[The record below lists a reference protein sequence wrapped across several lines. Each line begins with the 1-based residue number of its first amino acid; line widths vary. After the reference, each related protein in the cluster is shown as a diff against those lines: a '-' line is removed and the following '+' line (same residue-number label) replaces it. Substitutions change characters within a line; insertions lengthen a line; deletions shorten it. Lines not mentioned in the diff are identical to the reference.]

1 VPRSRKPWFA
11 SVVLASLAF
20 AGGATALAPTN
31 TIVSPR
37 PVQDLALTHR
47 SVGYVADAPKRLECG
62 RIGFWNTTTWT
73 SFTVD
78 AREACTEETST
89 GRGISGVSVATNRLL
104 WLTYAGGNFR
114 EWFLWT
120 ATTTRRMPRQ
130 LRFVSRPVESPP
142 PIVLGPGT
150 QEGIPYAVDR
160 RIVYL
165 GDDGGPILAK
175 AMAAPV
181 RALASDSQ
189 GRFGITVA
197 VLLSNGEIVG
207 LDPSGEVEFTMT
219 FPPGAVVAVGLDR
232 RIGLAVQVGRRVTFP
247 GGGVTL
253 PPGARMVDF
262 GQGRVLWVRAGDL
275 GATTVAGETRRF
287 VDGKPGRPAYG
298 QIEPQGIAWSV
309 GRAVRWRPGA
319 PP

>member
-1 VPRSRKPWFA
+1 VRGSRKLWFA
-11 SVVLASLAF
+11 SVVLA
-20 AGGATALAPTN
+20 ALAVASGAAALQPASA
-31 TIVSPR
+31 IVAPR
-37 PVQDLALTHR
+37 PVQEIALTGR
-47 SVGYVADAPKRLECG
+47 SIAYIADAPKRVECG
-62 RIGFWNTTTWT
+62 RIGFWNTKTRT
-73 SFTVD
+73 SFSVD
-78 AREACTEETST
+78 AREQCVDETST
-89 GRGISGVSVATNRLL
+89 GQGISDVSVATNRLL

-150 QEGIPYAVDR
+150 QQGIPYAVDR

-165 GDDGGPILAK
+165 GDDGKPIFVK

-189 GRFGITVA
+189 GRFGIIVA
-197 VLLSNGEIVG
+197 ALLSSGEIVG
-207 LDPSGEVEFTMT
+207 LDRSGEEEFTMT
-219 FPPGAVVAVGLDR
+219 FPTGAVVAVALDR
-232 RIGLAVQVGRRVTFP
+232 LIGLAVQIGGQVTFP
-247 GGGVTL
+247 GGEVTL
-253 PPGARMVDF
+253 PPGARMVDV
-262 GQGRVLWVRAGDL
+262 GQGRILWVQAGDL
-275 GATTVAGETRRF
+275 GATTVVGMTRRL
-287 VDGKPGRPAYG
+287 VDGTPERPAYG
-298 QIEPQGIAWSV
+298 QIERPGIAWSV